1 MSLEATAKRL
11 VALDDDTLT
20 AAFRHAAD
28 TSGTENTIIHHLA
41 ALEMRKR
48 ALPLGRR
55 TSHHRRPIVVDARE
69 VDGRTVR
76 APRAVAKQLAANVM
90 LTTVLNYNG
99 FDVRVTPV
107 AKAKD
112 VKVGE
117 FVTWNASGGAARGK
131 VEQVVRT
138 GKASIP
144 DSSFSVTAEPDD
156 PALLIRIWS
165 STSEGNESTD
175 RIVGHKMSTVRKIPA
190 LTETVNKTV
199 KEEDGRWCVYSADGS
214 RSFGCY
220 DTPAEAK
227 SRLRQIEAFKSVT
240 HPIPDSVRKAA
251 VGVEDARSL
260 VRLSRLPE
268 TMVPAM
274 KRATVVA
281 APEAFTWL
289 ESLDTVEKAAGVKPS
304 ARVRETARRAVKW
317 IDEGKAG
324 KGFTSVGRRRAQQL
338 AAGET
343 VSQDTVRRMRSFFSR
358 HEGDKSATGFKQGQ
372 AGYPSPGRVAW
383 DAWGGDAG
391 RAWANQQF
399 RRAEANKAR
408 PENPWKR
415 GYNTEYFAARD
426 EMLAKSPKCVVCKT
440 AKATEVDHIKSLK
453 DGGSNAKSNLRPV
466 CASCNRKDGGGERAD
481 AKKGFVSK
489 AIAEKRYTLG
499 PMYIPDSI
507 DAQGEWTD
515 AEELQKAV
523 WKYVQSGDRRIRL
536 QHNRDVVAG
545 EWVECMAWPYPVE
558 VPMMHP
564 DGTADVTEFP
574 ANTVFLGVIWDDW
587 AWDMVKS
594 GSLKG
599 YSIGGAAA
607 RVLADLP
614 EA

>member
-1 MSLEATAKRL
+1 MSLEATAKSL

-28 TSGTENTIIHHLA
+28 TPGTENTIIHHLA

-55 TSHHRRPIVVDARE
+55 TSHHRRSIVLDARE

-99 FDVRVTPV
+99 FDVLVTPV

-281 APEAFTWL
+281 APEAFAWL

-415 GYNTEYFAARD
+415 GYN
-426 EMLAKSPKCVVCKT
+426 
-440 AKATEVDHIKSLK
+440 
-453 DGGSNAKSNLRPV
+453 
-466 CASCNRKDGGGERAD
+466 
-481 AKKGFVSK
+481 FVSK